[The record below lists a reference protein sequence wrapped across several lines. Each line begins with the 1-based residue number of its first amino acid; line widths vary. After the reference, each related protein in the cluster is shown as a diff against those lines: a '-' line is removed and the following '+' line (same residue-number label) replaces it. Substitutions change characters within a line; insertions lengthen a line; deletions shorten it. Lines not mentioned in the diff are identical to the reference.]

1 MIKHLK
7 TYFNFYSRP
16 IRIISDRGCVFTSA
30 MFQEFVEEQSIQLVH
45 IATGIIRA
53 NGQAEMVNHTI
64 LPMIP
69 NLTLTLFQWDKTL
82 SEVEYVVNN
91 TINRL
96 TNEVPTILLY
106 DIKQLGNPVDKIK
119 IYLDSYVTSSERDLK
134 KLRQNASNC
143 IEINQQQSK
152 TL

>member
-1 MIKHLK
+1 
-7 TYFNFYSRP
+7 
-16 IRIISDRGCVFTSA
+16 
-30 MFQEFVEEQSIQLVH
+30 
-45 IATGIIRA
+45 
-53 NGQAEMVNHTI
+53 
-64 LPMIP
+64 MIP

-106 DIKQLGNPVDKIK
+106 DIKQLGKPVDKIK